1 MTNLFTLSDKNILVT
16 GASSG
21 IGKAI
26 AIQTSMRG
34 ASVNMTARDIDRLN
48 DTFSHL
54 ESSVPQPKPIAC
66 DLSVKE
72 ELDELCNQI
81 NQLDG
86 LVLNAG
92 FVRLSPVAYIKDD
105 LIDSLFEVNIQ
116 SSIRLIQ
123 RLIRAKKIKKGASI
137 VFVSSIATQ
146 KATIGNSVYNATKGA
161 VNSFVKSLAL
171 ELATKN
177 IRVNAIL
184 PGLVKTNILESE
196 YASDEELKK
205 HLMNYPLG
213 RFGIPEDIANLAIYL
228 LANESSWMTGSLIN
242 MDGGFSLK

>member
-26 AIQTSMRG
+26 AIQTSMMG
-34 ASVNMTARDIDRLN
+34 ASVNMTARDLDRLN

-54 ESSVPQPKPIAC
+54 DSSISQPNPIAC

-72 ELDELCNQI
+72 ELDDLCKQI

-92 FVRLSPVAYIKDD
+92 FVKLAPVAYLKDD
-105 LIDSLFEVNIQ
+105 LIDSMFEVNIQ

-137 VFVSSIATQ
+137 VFISSIATQ
-146 KATIGNSVYNATKGA
+146 KATIGNAVYNATKGA

-171 ELATKN
+171 ELASKN

-184 PGLVKTNILESE
+184 PGLVKTSILDNENASE
-196 YASDEELKK
+196 EELKK

-213 RFGIPEDIANLAIYL
+213 RFGMPEDISNLAIYL

-242 MDGGFSLK
+242 IDGGFSLK

>member
-26 AIQTSMRG
+26 AIQTSMMG
-34 ASVNMTARDIDRLN
+34 ASVNMTARDLDRLN

-54 ESSVPQPKPIAC
+54 DSSISQPNPIAC

-72 ELDELCNQI
+72 ELDDLCKQI

-92 FVRLSPVAYIKDD
+92 FVKLAPVAYLKDD
-105 LIDSLFEVNIQ
+105 LIDSMFEVNIQ

-137 VFVSSIATQ
+137 VFISSIATQ
-146 KATIGNSVYNATKGA
+146 KATIGNAVYNATKGA

-171 ELATKN
+171 ELASKN

-184 PGLVKTNILESE
+184 PGLVKTNLLDNE
-196 YASDEELKK
+196 YASEEELKK

-213 RFGIPEDIANLAIYL
+213 RFGMPDDIANLAIYL

-242 MDGGFSLK
+242 IDGGFSLK

>member
-1 MTNLFTLSDKNILVT
+1 MTNLFTLGDKNILVT

-34 ASVNMTARDIDRLN
+34 AAVNMTARDLNRLN

-54 ESSVPQPKPIAC
+54 DNAVSQPKPIVC
-66 DLSVKE
+66 NLSVKE
-72 ELDELCNQI
+72 DLDELCNQI

-92 FVRLSPVAYIKDD
+92 FVQLAPVAYIKDD

-123 RLIRAKKIKKGASI
+123 
-137 VFVSSIATQ
+137 
-146 KATIGNSVYNATKGA
+146 
-161 VNSFVKSLAL
+161 
-171 ELATKN
+171 
-177 IRVNAIL
+177 
-184 PGLVKTNILESE
+184 
-196 YASDEELKK
+196 
-205 HLMNYPLG
+205 
-213 RFGIPEDIANLAIYL
+213 
-228 LANESSWMTGSLIN
+228 
-242 MDGGFSLK
+242 